1 MDELRLSTGKK
12 LLFSVATT
20 LAVLAG
26 LEGLARSWA
35 VSAKERPPVAFT
47 GANIGDGKFPIQWSD
62 RRFWELIPSGVLPLD
77 EKINRDGLRGPEL
90 AWEKPMGVRRVLCL
104 GDSCT
109 FGIAVLECD
118 TFARRL
124 EKWLCSDP
132 SQPWQTI
139 NAGVPGYSAY
149 QMLQTWQMWGP
160 RLKPDVVIL
169 YAGVWNDY
177 GPAVGAGDRVL
188 AKRLAALRGGSAL
201 DALSPHALMG
211 FLAGSSAAPAAPDDA
226 RVQQYRDL
234 WSSEQKRP
242 DGPRLEL
249 NDFASTLVEILRSAA
264 DAGATP
270 LVIVPPAPKST
281 RDRFRDGDTYA
292 AVIPEAARE
301 AGALLVDAR
310 EYFQQIEATEPVPLF
325 ADIVHPSFRGHGI
338 LARMV
343 AETLQRSRVPG
354 VPAADPTLLG
364 ELPVSLKKLQAKA
377 RHEIGEPLAEVS
389 AEKVTSYNPEAILV
403 ECPSRVTF
411 APIDIPA
418 SASLWIDYRF
428 YTREKLGADPAIR
441 REGPARTVGPVRFT
455 IRAAVE
461 GEAPVVL
468 LDEAFDGPD
477 TEVWT
482 PHRHRDLSLHA
493 FGGKRVSLVLET
505 KGAAL
510 AVDWGAPLLL
520 AFR

>member
-1 MDELRLSTGKK
+1 MEEIRLTTGKK
-12 LLFSVATT
+12 LLFSAATT
-20 LAVLAG
+20 LAVLAC
-26 LEGLARSWA
+26 LEGLARTWA
-35 VSAKERPPVAFT
+35 VEAKERPPVAFT
-47 GANIGDGKFPIQWSD
+47 GATIGDGKFPIRWSD
-62 RRFWELIPSGVLPLD
+62 DRFWELIPNGAIALD
-77 EKINRDGLRGPEL
+77 ERINRDGLRGPDL
-90 AWEKPMGVRRVLCL
+90 TWEKPPGVRRVLCL

-132 SQPWQTI
+132 SLPWQTI

-149 QMLQTWQMWGP
+149 QMLQTWHMWGP
-160 RLKPDVVIL
+160 RLQPDVVIL

-188 AKRLAALRGGSAL
+188 AKRLAARRSGSAL
-201 DALSPHALMG
+201 EALSPHALMG
-211 FLAGSSAAPAAPDDA
+211 FLAGSSAAPSAPDDA
-226 RVQQYRDL
+226 RVQQYREL
-234 WSSEQKRP
+234 WGSEQKRP

-249 NDFASTLVEILRSAA
+249 DDFRSTLVEILRSAA
-264 DAGATP
+264 NAGAATV
-270 LVIVPPAPKST
+270 VIVPPAPKST
-281 RDRFRDGDTYA
+281 RDRFRDGDIYA
-292 AVIPEAARE
+292 AAVPEAARE
-301 AGALLVDAR
+301 TGALLVDAR
-310 EYFQQIEATEPVPLF
+310 GYFQQIEATEPVPLF

-343 AETLQRSRVPG
+343 AETLQKSRVAG
-354 VPAADPTLLG
+354 VPAADPKLLG
-364 ELPVSLKKLQAKA
+364 ELPVSLKRLQPKA
-377 RHEIGEPLAEVS
+377 RHEVGDPLAEIT
-389 AEKVTSYNPEAILV
+389 ADKVTNYNPEAILV

-411 APIDIPA
+411 APIGIPA
-418 SASLWIDYRF
+418 SASLWVDYRF
-428 YTREKLGADPAIR
+428 YTREKLGADPTVR

-455 IRAAVE
+455 IRAAAE
-461 GEAPVVL
+461 GEESVVL
-468 LDEAFDGPD
+468 LDDSFDGPD